1 MSARNVLLDTGDD
14 HEDRFSMATEGSGG
28 RIPGRLIPPKFEP
41 VRVEVSLRGRPIAE
55 NAVGSRSDGHP
66 IERSAGSEVI

>member
-1 MSARNVLLDTGDD
+1 
-14 HEDRFSMATEGSGG
+14 MATEGSGG
-28 RIPGRLIPPKFEP
+28 RIPGRLTSPEFER

-55 NAVGSRSDGHP
+55 NAVGSRSYGLP